1 MGDGETEKPR
11 PLFLLPPYINGGKEG
26 KIVREDKEREI
37 RDALLEFIER
47 QIHRMGIKELQ
58 EAYNAVTNISD
69 RKKPRK

>member
-1 MGDGETEKPR
+1 M
-11 PLFLLPPYINGGKEG
+11 
-26 KIVREDKEREI
+26 REDKEREI